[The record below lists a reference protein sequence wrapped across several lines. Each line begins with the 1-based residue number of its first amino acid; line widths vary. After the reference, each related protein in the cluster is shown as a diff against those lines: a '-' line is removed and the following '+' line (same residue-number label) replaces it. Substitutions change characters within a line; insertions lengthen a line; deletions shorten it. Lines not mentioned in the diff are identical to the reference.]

1 MEPFVIG
8 ILLRV
13 ETRGWNGPPPRLPK
27 EPVKVEEGRDGLR
40 VFLYDL
46 SPKEADVAV
55 SDACLRIASRLERML
70 TGPKSPFPQGHY
82 ALRCVL
88 EFGLLADRERESF
101 GYSWPL
107 EFLQVMVDAGVEL
120 NVTHYMPKPDEDDD
134 GDDSADV
141 FGDDFLEPAPRA
153 RRG

>member
-55 SDACLRIASRLERML
+55 SDACLRLGSRLERML
-70 TGPKSPFPQGHY
+70 NSPKSPFPEGHY
-82 ALRCVL
+82 ALRTTL
-88 EFGLLADRERESF
+88 EFGVMADRERESF

-107 EFLQVMVDAGVEL
+107 EFLQVLVDASIEL
-120 NVTHYMPKPDEDDD
+120 SITHYLPKPDDDESRDDD
-134 GDDSADV
+134 AFDD
-141 FGDDFLEPAPRA
+141 E
-153 RRG
+153 